1 MRRFVQTARAGLLI
15 WPLLLTACGDD
26 RDLAWTE
33 DVLLPDGR
41 TVTLTRH
48 QELKGPHEL
57 FQPATPSDYWF
68 EFTNPDTGQT
78 VRWESDQDLATRSL
92 AINDKVPELLIAP
105 VSSGIFKYQCPDPP
119 YLAFQFVDGKWT
131 AVPLT
136 RIAHKRV
143 SQNMTYL
150 FADTEP
156 ALTEHRYHLTAA
168 DIEHTL
174 PAEYR
179 GKVIDL
185 TSLSDQRFGT
195 HCFPP
200 FNWMLRDARNN

>member
-1 MRRFVQTARAGLLI
+1 MRHVVQIVRIGLVVS
-15 WPLLLTACGDD
+15 PLLLAACNDG
-26 RDLAWTE
+26 RSVTWTE
-33 DVLLPDGR
+33 DVQLPDGR

-48 QELKGPHEL
+48 QDFEGPHEL
-57 FQPATPSDYWF
+57 FQPQTPSDYWF

-78 VRWESDQDLATRSL
+78 VRWKSDQLLATRSL
-92 AINDKVPELLIAP
+92 AIDDKVPALLTSP
-105 VSSGIFKYQCPDPP
+105 VSSGFFKYQCPDPP
-119 YLAFQFVDGKWT
+119 YLAFQFVDGKWA

-136 RIAHKRV
+136 RIAHKIA

-150 FADTEP
+150 FADVEP
-156 ALTEHRYHLTAA
+156 ALAAHQYHLTAA
-168 DIEHTL
+168 DIEDTL

-185 TSLSDQRFGT
+185 TSLSDQTFGT

-200 FNWMLRDARNN
+200 FNWMLRDARDD